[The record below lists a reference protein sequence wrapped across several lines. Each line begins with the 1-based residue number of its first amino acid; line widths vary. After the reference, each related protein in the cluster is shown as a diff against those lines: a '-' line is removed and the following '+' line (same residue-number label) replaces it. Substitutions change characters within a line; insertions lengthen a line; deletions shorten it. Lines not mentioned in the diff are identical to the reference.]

1 MNPEISK
8 ILLRLIQRLS
18 DNIPTSDSQRFEN
31 HILIMEATMESMRIL
46 ASQNATSKPTPG
58 VLFPSMNSTRSNEPV
73 NLDRIFAG
81 LLRMAPSN
89 TAASALSVA
98 ANLANAQQQ
107 CFRITSEQSK
117 EQKSAETN
125 RMIGDNNQELED
137 LMQFIIQNADAIA
150 ESRPPQIFPR
160 INDNNRVGVISLEM
174 VDERQDSVG
183 NPQAF
188 LQKTSQPTMPWI
200 CAKCGTFLTPSWHLY
215 KGSVYCFSCADSVAF
230 SEWEPA
236 IRELFEKFL
245 ASEWIPP
252 VLDPDHSTNIHQ
264 RTQISTPRR
273 SAKSQ
278 GELEIEGTTKIS
290 EPTRENIP
298 SVHNSPV
305 EKSSEVFIHQTDH
318 QTENNLFQANEG
330 ATNSLPPIEIDSSTN
345 RTKDK
350 EGESQCRDSSSES
363 NFVRRE

>member
-1 MNPEISK
+1 
-8 ILLRLIQRLS
+8 
-18 DNIPTSDSQRFEN
+18 
-31 HILIMEATMESMRIL
+31 MEATMESMRIL

-305 EKSSEVFIHQTDH
+305 EKSSE
-318 QTENNLFQANEG
+318 ANEG